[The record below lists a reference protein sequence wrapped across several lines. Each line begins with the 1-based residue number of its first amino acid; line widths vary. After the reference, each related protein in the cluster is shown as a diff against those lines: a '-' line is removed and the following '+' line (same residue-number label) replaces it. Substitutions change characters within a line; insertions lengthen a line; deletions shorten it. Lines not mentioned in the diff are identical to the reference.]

1 MRPWFLG
8 PHPPYLCLSVK
19 GQSEIHKEPTT
30 KWRGTSVQTRAWQT
44 GVPVGKIWPTA
55 HVYKQNFIRTPP
67 PASIHVLSE
76 AVLHFNAKLSNYER
90 NCLPLKVK
98 NIFLPGPLKKK
109 RKIIDLRYKPRAG
122 SLSDCVLRSLSHSFL
137 VMGGKKKNRGSQAVE
152 WGSLSKF
159 IKMGRTDWRWW

>member
-1 MRPWFLG
+1 M
-8 PHPPYLCLSVK
+8 
-19 GQSEIHKEPTT
+19 
-30 KWRGTSVQTRAWQT
+30 
-44 GVPVGKIWPTA
+44 GKIWPTA

-76 AVLHFNAKLSNYER
+76 AVLHFNAKLGNYER

-137 VMGGKKKNRGSQAVE
+137 VMGGKKKKIEAHRQWSEEAFQNSLKWEGLIGDGGNYSRGLQSLCCTSFLVYIGVNKEAKMVCVQPMNREKRERV
-152 WGSLSKF
+152 LNKYC
-159 IKMGRTDWRWW
+159 